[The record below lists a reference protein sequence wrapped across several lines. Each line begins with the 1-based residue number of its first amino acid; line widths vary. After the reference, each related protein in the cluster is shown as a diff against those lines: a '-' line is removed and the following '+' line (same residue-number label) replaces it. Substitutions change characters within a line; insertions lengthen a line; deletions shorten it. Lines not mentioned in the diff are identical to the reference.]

1 MGKLTITGKAS
12 HEYPYDQL
20 EITVQFQVHE
30 KSSSAALEKTLQQC
44 EEFLSILNKD
54 GISMESIR
62 IGEDSVEQE
71 YDDDKELDVCATREI
86 KIRVPFSM
94 EFTNYIMTLIQNKKY
109 NADIDT
115 RYMLSNSIDI
125 HNDLIKEAIDDSK
138 KKASL
143 IVEAMKQKLIGIDS
157 VKIVEEYYSKC
168 HKIGKVQEQAITPPM
183 GLYYSNMIQSPI
195 TTESETV
202 EVVWLIE

>member
-44 EEFLSILNKD
+44 EEFLSILNKE
-54 GISMESIR
+54 GISMESIH
-62 IGEDSVEQE
+62 IGKDSVNQK
-71 YDDDKELDVCATREI
+71 YKDVCAIREI

-94 EFTNYIMTLIQNKKY
+94 EFTNHFMTLIQNKKY
-109 NADIDT
+109 NVDIDT
-115 RYMLSNSIDI
+115 QYILSNRTDI

-143 IVEAMKQKLIGIDS
+143 IVEAMGQKLIGIDS
-157 VKIVEEYYSKC
+157 VE
-168 HKIGKVQEQAITPPM
+168 IGDRYGRDTGDMFLDSIRAITSSTS
-183 GLYYSNMIQSPI
+183 LHYSNMIQAPV
-195 TTESETV
+195 TEESESV